1 MHGGAH
7 TYLLLGMPWSAVA
20 AYNEYPLLHLDR
32 SDQEGHQLQLLV
44 GYLLECVCDGKSV
57 HSSSGVACGVCNSAG
72 DSVGAVHSSSHPHA
86 VDRFSTNRAPH
97 LQTPPA
103 LRCLSSNTTACS
115 SRRAFVHATRQ
126 PSRARPLHQNRPTV
140 CQFRR
145 CRTPSS
151 ASYTNR
157 AVARHLLCCPSPML
171 PNMIAL
177 SFP

>member
-103 LRCLSSNTTACS
+103 LRCLSSNTTAFLHAVLSCTL
-115 SRRAFVHATRQ
+115 RASQAALDLSTRTGPPSANFDAAVH
-126 PSRARPLHQNRPTV
+126 
-140 CQFRR
+140 
-145 CRTPSS
+145 
-151 ASYTNR
+151 
-157 AVARHLLCCPSPML
+157 HLLRVTPIAPSLGICFVVLHPC
-171 PNMIAL
+171 
-177 SFP
+177 FQT